1 MDTSAGQ
8 RALRI
13 GLTGGIASGKSTVA
27 RMFCELG
34 AALIDT
40 DEIARAVVAPGEPG
54 LGAVHEAFGPD
65 VIDENG
71 ALDRAALRRIVFDNA
86 AERRRLEAIL
96 HPLIRAHAVA
106 ALREVTAPYVLVA
119 VPLLV
124 ETGFNELV
132 DRVLVVDCPRET
144 QLARLMQRD
153 SMSRETATAM
163 LAAQASR
170 EQRLALADDV
180 IDNSGALD
188 ATHTQV
194 GALHARYLERARVYR
209 THPARAE

>member
-1 MDTSAGQ
+1 MDTPAGQ

-34 AALIDT
+34 AALVDT

-54 LGAVHEAFGPD
+54 LGAVREAFGPG
-65 VIDENG
+65 VIDESG
-71 ALDRAALRRIVFDNA
+71 ALDRAALRRIVFDNS

-96 HPLIRAHAVA
+96 HPLIRAHAID

-153 SMSRETATAM
+153 NSRRETATAM
-163 LAAQASR
+163 LAAQATR

-180 IDNSGALD
+180 IDNSGELD
-188 ATHTQV
+188 ATRAQV
-194 GALHARYLERARVYR
+194 EALHARYLERARVYR